1 MASVTNEMPTL
12 NEDDRYLIMDMIFDY
27 ADILLISDTLIFSEQ
42 NFDSMIVDS
51 IYEIVYIHLEELYD
65 DSIEQELF
73 TIIDETLDMF
83 FACKWPLRSH
93 PQSYVIR
100 PPHIENMKKKLTF
113 LTNVPQQEQRSA
125 EWFKVR
131 HNYLT
136 ASNIWKAFSTEGA
149 RNQLIYSKC
158 LPIDTT
164 KYDGFN
170 LESPLHW
177 GQKYEGVSI
186 EWYEAK
192 YNTKVSEFGCIPHPE
207 VNFLAASPDGI
218 NTDTTNSRYGRM
230 VEVKNIVNREIT
242 GIPKTE
248 YWIQM
253 QIQME
258 VCNLDEC
265 DFLETRFK
273 EYPDESA
280 FIIDGTFTATFDGKP
295 KGIMMLFLDT
305 NKMPVYEYAKI
316 GIDEESY
323 YEWNDAIMEKHKQ
336 FSWLKNIYWKLDEVS
351 VVFVD
356 RNTRWFD
363 AAMPVLAECWKTIET
378 ERQTGCIHRAPT
390 KRQRTACEVVGEQ
403 TSNCLIDMDI
413 P

>member
-1 MASVTNEMPTL
+1 MASVTNEMHTL

-83 FACKWPLRSH
+83 FAYKWPLRSH

-192 YNTKVSEFGCIPHPE
+192 YNTKVGEFGCIPHPE

-273 EYPDESA
+273 EYPDESE
-280 FIIDGTFTATFDGKP
+280 FINDGTFTATFDGKP

-323 YEWNDAIMEKHKQ
+323 YEWNDTIMEKHKQ

-363 AAMPVLAECWKTIET
+363 AAMPVLSECWKTIET
-378 ERQTGCIHRAPT
+378 ERQTGCTHRAPT